1 MARALPAALCV
12 ACAAAAAAAPV
23 AGQGLPR
30 PLGVEAGA
38 APAPAFRAARPD
50 ALPSGP
56 RPAIPAADLA
66 PPASR
71 LPLAKRPWVRPL
83 ASLLV
88 PGTGQLLAGQPR
100 GVVYLATEVWLLARA
115 VALRHDSRTESAFFR
130 SLAYTVARQQYGYER
145 VDGPWPYYEEM
156 GRYIESGVL
165 DGNPAGAFSP
175 ETDTTT
181 YNGHLWQLAR
191 RTYFEDPDSTPD
203 PSAASYAAA
212 LRFYQ
217 ARGVTDV
224 YRWSWR
230 NARLEQDVYRASIR
244 ASDDA
249 YRTATN
255 YLGGIL
261 LNHLLS
267 AVDAFVATRIGRSG
281 VLPSVRPAAAGPGA
295 VLEWRAAF

>member
-1 MARALPAALCV
+1 MARALLAALCA
-12 ACAAAAAAAPV
+12 ACVTAAAAAP
-23 AGQGLPR
+23 AAAQALPR
-30 PLGVEAGA
+30 PIGVA
-38 APAPAFRAARPD
+38 ADPAPAVALRAAWRDSFP
-50 ALPSGP
+50 PGP
-56 RPAIPAADLA
+56 RPAALVAGLT

-71 LPLAKRPWVRPL
+71 MPLARRPWVWPI

-88 PGTGQLLAGQPR
+88 PGSGQLLAGRPR
-100 GVVYLATEVWLLARA
+100 GVVYLAAEVWLLARA

-130 SLAYTVARQQYGYER
+130 SLAYTVARRRYGYER

-156 GRYIESGVL
+156 GKYIESGVL
-165 DGNPAGAFSP
+165 DSNPTGAFSP

-191 RTYFEDPDSTPD
+191 RTFFENPDSTPD
-203 PSAASYAAA
+203 PSSPSYTAA

-217 ARGVTDV
+217 ARGVSDV

-249 YRTATN
+249 YRAATN
-255 YLGGIL
+255 YLGGVL

-267 AVDAFVATRIGRSG
+267 AVDAFIAARIGRSG
-281 VLPSVRPAAAGPGA
+281 VLPAVRPAAAGPGA
-295 VLEWRAAF
+295 LLEWRAAF